1 MADNGSFPDI
11 SIFSKLTASTL
22 TYHLFNRSFCP
33 FHIVRCMRKFLCQI
47 RFHIFEIR
55 KINIHISF
63 QQFQCFQFFITTGI
77 IHYRKIHSLHSCKIQ
92 CLYNLR
98 YIMCTCHQIDIGSTF
113 FFQFQKNFSK
123 PFHTY
128 CQSSASNSNIMILAE
143 TTTQPASGK
152 EHRSGTFCS
161 GNAGFLPH
169 MQCCSCQINGPIHP
183 AETFFPGTTVHM
195 AFSRTECTGGHHFS
209 GYAIYAFFVLHV
221 TFS

>member
-1 MADNGSFPDI
+1 MAENNMSDKERYLDEIEDSIRTIGVLTSGGDAPGMNAAIRAVVRTALSRGLKVRGIRRGYHGLLKEVPGQVWKHDHELAFWYEGVDGKKYAGSDYC
-11 SIFSKLTASTL
+11 KTGYL
-22 TYHLFNRSFCP
+22 
-33 FHIVRCMRKFLCQI
+33 M
-47 RFHIFEIR
+47 R
-55 KINIHISF
+55 KIN
-63 QQFQCFQFFITTGI
+63 
-77 IHYRKIHSLHSCKIQ
+77 
-92 CLYNLR
+92 N
-98 YIMCTCHQIDIGSTF
+98 IDI
-113 FFQFQKNFSK
+113 
-123 PFHTY
+123 
-128 CQSSASNSNIMILAE
+128 
-143 TTTQPASGK
+143 SGK